1 MPIIN
6 EHSCCATKN
15 PFRSPQISLRVK
27 SKGKKFESDH
37 YLTMGNNR
45 ILKSLAVLLGSGL
58 VLTDAASPAPEV
70 EIANGTIRG
79 GRCASAP
86 VNYFLS
92 IPYAVAPVG
101 DLRFTPPQP
110 YNQTFAGVRDAT
122 TPAPSCPQLGI
133 FFVAYQAGQSE
144 DWYVSC

>member
-1 MPIIN
+1 
-6 EHSCCATKN
+6 
-15 PFRSPQISLRVK
+15 
-27 SKGKKFESDH
+27 
-37 YLTMGNNR
+37 MGNGR
-45 ILKSLAVLLGSGL
+45 ILQFVAVLLGLGL
-58 VLTDAASPAPEV
+58 ALTDAASPATEV

-92 IPYAVAPVG
+92 IPYAVPPIG
-101 DLRFTPPQP
+101 DLRFTSPQP

-133 FFVAYQAGQSE
+133 FFVAYHAGQSE
-144 DWYVSC
+144 DWYVSRCA

>member
-1 MPIIN
+1 
-6 EHSCCATKN
+6 
-15 PFRSPQISLRVK
+15 
-27 SKGKKFESDH
+27 
-37 YLTMGNNR
+37 MGNTR
-45 ILKSLAVLLGSGL
+45 SLKSLAVLISLGL
-58 VLTDAASPAPEV
+58 LLTDAASPALEV
-70 EIANGTIRG
+70 EITNGTIRG

-92 IPYAVAPVG
+92 IPYAVPPIG

-110 YNQTFAGVRDAT
+110 YDQTFAGVRDAT

-144 DWYVSC
+144 DWYVSRCA

>member
-1 MPIIN
+1 
-6 EHSCCATKN
+6 
-15 PFRSPQISLRVK
+15 
-27 SKGKKFESDH
+27 
-37 YLTMGNNR
+37 MGNGR
-45 ILKSLAVLLGSGL
+45 ILKALAVLLGAGL
-58 VLTDAASPAPEV
+58 FLADATSPAPEV

-79 GRCASAP
+79 GRCESAS

-92 IPYAVAPVG
+92 IPYAVPPVG

-122 TPAPSCPQLGI
+122 TPAPSCPQLGA

-144 DWYVSC
+144 NWYVSRCSRTLLSCLPA

>member
-1 MPIIN
+1 M
-6 EHSCCATKN
+6 
-15 PFRSPQISLRVK
+15 
-27 SKGKKFESDH
+27 
-37 YLTMGNNR
+37 
-45 ILKSLAVLLGSGL
+45 ILKSLAVLISLGL

-70 EIANGTIRG
+70 EIVNGTIRG

-92 IPYAVAPVG
+92 IPYAVPPIG

-110 YNQTFAGVRDAT
+110 YNQTFASVRDAT

-133 FFVAYQAGQSE
+133 FFIAYHAGQSE
-144 DWYVSC
+144 DWYVFCWQALSTCVPL